1 MKYDFD
7 EIINRHDTLSLKW
20 DLEKHDGDILPMWVA
35 DMDFRTAKPI
45 REAIAKRAE
54 EGIFGYSI
62 FSDDVLDAVIG
73 WFRKRHNWEINREWL
88 TYSQG
93 IVPAL
98 HAFSKIFVK
107 PGEKILMLSPVYYPF
122 TKAAERNGI
131 ETVCSD
137 LIYKNGKYE
146 INFDDFR
153 KKAEDP
159 AVKMCFFCTP
169 HNPGG
174 RIWTREELTKVGR
187 ICTDNGVLII
197 ADEIHCDIVYPGNT
211 HVSFG
216 TLDEDI
222 VDNSIIC
229 TSPTKTF
236 NLAGLQISNLVIK
249 NPNLKEKY
257 ENYILSTG
265 FDIDTNEASLFGI
278 IAVKA
283 AYEGG
288 EEWLDQLIQ
297 YLNGNLDFLVK
308 YVTENIPGIRLM
320 IPQATYLVWMD
331 MTSYG
336 IECHKLHER
345 LKNEGGIWLDEGYI
359 FGRTG
364 EGFER
369 INIACPRSVLA
380 NGLERIKVFFE
391 KL

>member
-7 EIINRHDTLSLKW
+7 EIIDRHYTHSLKW
-20 DLEKHDGDILPMWVA
+20 DLEKFDKDVLPMWVA
-35 DMDFRTAKPI
+35 DMDFRTAMPI
-45 REAIAKRAE
+45 REAIAERAN

-73 WFRKRHNWEINREWL
+73 WFRKRHNWEIKREWL

-98 HAFSKIFVK
+98 HAFAKIFVK
-107 PGEKILMLSPVYYPF
+107 PGDKILMHSPVYYPF
-122 TKAAERNGI
+122 TNAVRRNGI
-131 ETVCSD
+131 EPVYND
-137 LIYKNGKYE
+137 LIYKDGRYE
-146 INFDDFR
+146 IDFDDFE
-153 KKAEDP
+153 KKAKDP
-159 AVKMCFFCTP
+159 AVKMFYLCTP

-174 RIWTREELTKVGR
+174 RLWTRDELTRMGR
-187 ICTDNGVLII
+187 ICADNGVLII

-222 VDNSIIC
+222 VENSIIC

-249 NPNLKEKY
+249 DPKLKERY
-257 ENYILSTG
+257 ENHILSNG
-265 FDIDTNEASLFGI
+265 FDIDVNEASTFGV

-288 EEWLDQLIQ
+288 EEWLDQLTE
-297 YLNGNLDFLVK
+297 YLKGNRDFLIK
-308 YVTENIPGIRLM
+308 YISENIPKIKLM

-331 MTSYG
+331 MTAYG
-336 IECHKLHER
+336 IECHELHDR
-345 LKNEGGIWLDEGYI
+345 LKNEAGIWLDEGYI
-359 FGRTG
+359 FGKPG

-369 INIACPRSVLA
+369 INIACPRAVLSD
-380 NGLERIKVFFE
+380 GLERMRTFFDR
-391 KL
+391 L